1 MKYTVFAILSLFFF
15 ASCEL
20 DQSVTLDHTPSPPV
34 LDSAGV
40 TPVFINI
47 GGNASLTS
55 FDTSIT
61 IRASLDRPYP
71 ASTVVNYSIFSPNGD
86 LFTSGTI
93 ADNGIAPDLASAD
106 GHYAVRRTI
115 TLPTEMLGTFTVQVE
130 AHNASQEYSSSI
142 YLPIAVFNLNNTP
155 PLLSVLSSPDTVI
168 VPSGTDINFVK
179 VSITA
184 ADSQGLNDIVSVTLK
199 SLRPDASIS
208 GVFPMYDDGGTAV
221 RPTFNISS
229 GDSIANDGRYT
240 LVIPIFS
247 SAQKNTYRDFIF
259 TATDRSNALSNA
271 VIKRVYIQ

>member
-1 MKYTVFAILSLFFF
+1 MKYTILVILSLFFF

-20 DQSVTLDHTPSPPV
+20 DQSVTLDRTPSPPG
-34 LDSAGV
+34 LDSASV

-61 IRASLDRPYP
+61 IRASLDRPY
-71 ASTVVNYSIFSPNGD
+71 SSSVQVIYSIFSPNGD

-93 ADNGIAPDLASAD
+93 ADNGIDPDLASAD

-115 TLPTEMLGTFTVQVE
+115 TIPTEMIGTFTVQV
-130 AHNASQEYSSSI
+130 AALNASLEYSSI
-142 YLPIAVFNLNNTP
+142 VNLPVAVFNLNNTP
-155 PLLSVLSSPDTVI
+155 PLLSGLSAPDTVI
-168 VPSGTDINFVK
+168 VPTGSDINFVK

-184 ADSQGLNDIVSVTLK
+184 ADSQGLNDIVSVSLK
-199 SLRPDASIS
+199 SLRPDSSVA
-208 GVFPMYDDGGTAV
+208 GLFPLYDDGGTTV

-247 SAQKNTYRDFIF
+247 STQNNTFRDFIF
-259 TATDRSNALSNA
+259 TATDRSNALSA
-271 VIKRVYIQ
+271 AIIKRVYIQ

>member
-1 MKYTVFAILSLFFF
+1 MKHTIAAIVSLFFF
-15 ASCEL
+15 VSCEL

-34 LDSAGV
+34 LDSASV

-61 IRASLDRPYP
+61 IRASLDRAYP
-71 ASTVVNYSIFSPNGD
+71 TSTAVIYSIYAPNGD
-86 LFTSGTI
+86 LFTSGTV
-93 ADNGIAPDLASAD
+93 ADNGITPDLVAGD

-115 TLPTEMLGTFTVQVE
+115 SIPTELVGTFTVQVT
-130 AHNASQEYSSSI
+130 AHNTLQEYSSSI
-142 YLPIAVFNLNNTP
+142 HLPIAVFNLNNTP
-155 PLLSVLSSPDTVI
+155 PLLSGLSAPDTVI

-199 SLRPDASIS
+199 SLRPDSSVA
-208 GVFPMYDDGGTAV
+208 GLFPLYDDGGTTV

-247 SAQKNTYRDFIF
+247 STQTNTYREFIF
-259 TATDRSNALSNA
+259 TATDRSNAISTP